1 MKMHLHPHPR
11 RTLRRLRR
19 LLCAALMVLSL
30 TSVMS
35 PLAAAADLDDG
46 LSSGGTTANLQE
58 VGANYVMMDEGSYQ
72 IYTFNLNTVANS

>member
-46 LSSGGTTANLQE
+46 LSSGGTTANLQ
-58 VGANYVMMDEGSYQ
+58 
-72 IYTFNLNTVANS
+72 

>member
-46 LSSGGTTANLQE
+46 LSSGGTTANLE
-58 VGANYVMMDEGSYQ
+58 ESHSLSSAVLAVPFGEENHCLDSVLDH
-72 IYTFNLNTVANS
+72 